1 MNKNNSENNMSGFYL
16 EKKLRDGN
24 PDLFKRMNDS
34 IAVLN
39 NMLGKYTVRFPG
51 YTDHSMFHSLDIIEY
66 CNEIIGDD
74 QVGKLSPD
82 ECYVLIMASYLHDIG
97 MGINNEDYLS
107 FSKVLEKTVPGFIE
121 DSHDEANKVRIY
133 HHEYSALFIDKYS
146 DLFDIPDESY
156 KKAIIQIARGHRKKD
171 LFDNIEYSDIK
182 VSSGIIRT
190 AYLSAVLRL
199 ADEIDVA
206 SSRNPELLF
215 KSTISENENQE
226 KIFGI
231 HESIQVVEISG
242 DMIVLY
248 SRPKSPEYIPMIWN
262 LSQKIQDNLDYCRK
276 VAEERSDLKIYQ
288 TKVVIKPERE
298 SCNNNQ
304 EGFSWFKV

>member
-1 MNKNNSENNMSGFYL
+1 MHQNDIYRLIKLASDAEIEVTDKKI
-16 EKKLRDGN
+16 EKAN
-24 PDLFKRMNDS
+24 
-34 IAVLN
+34 IA
-39 NMLGKYTVRFPG
+39 
-51 YTDHSMFHSLDIIEY
+51 
-66 CNEIIGDD
+66 
-74 QVGKLSPD
+74 
-82 ECYVLIMASYLHDIG
+82 
-97 MGINNEDYLS
+97 
-107 FSKVLEKTVPGFIE
+107 
-121 DSHDEANKVRIY
+121 
-133 HHEYSALFIDKYS
+133 
-146 DLFDIPDESY
+146 
-156 KKAIIQIARGHRKKD
+156 
-171 LFDNIEYSDIK
+171 DNLDIK

-276 VAEERSDLKIYQ
+276 VAQERSDLKIYQ